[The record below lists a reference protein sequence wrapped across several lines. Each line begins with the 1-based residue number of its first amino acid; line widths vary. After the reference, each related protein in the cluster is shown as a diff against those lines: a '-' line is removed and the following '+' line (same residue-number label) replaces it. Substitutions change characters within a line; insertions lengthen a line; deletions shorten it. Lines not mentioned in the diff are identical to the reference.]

1 MRIADLWFSA
11 LWVLLVPTCRSLALA
26 TAKINGNG
34 LFGIPSGGSTSTKT
48 RAQATGIE
56 SSASSAEMAP
66 SSVSIVPAA
75 SSSSEVCL
83 VSLIRLD
90 STIRN

>member
-26 TAKINGNG
+26 TANSNG

-48 RAQATGIE
+48 RVQATSID
-56 SSASSAEMAP
+56 ASSAEAP
-66 SSVSIVPAA
+66 SSVSSAA
-75 SSSSEVCL
+75 FSSSEVCPL
-83 VSLIRLD
+83 LLD
-90 STIRN
+90 SMELNRIE